1 MYLTP
6 FIEKVALMLNL
17 ARKLGLLA
25 TALLVGGAVS
35 AIAADA
41 PKLPDGALL
50 APGTLNL
57 GADFA
62 AAPNQFI
69 KPDGSK
75 DGLNVDLCGGLAEK
89 LNLKLEWTNLAFPG
103 LVPGL
108 QGKRFDGLCTA
119 IFINPDRLKIMNMV
133 PYVQWGEGLMVAKDS
148 TLGSSCKFARG
159 DDASYDGCFDELA
172 GKTVSVAASGT
183 TNKHLVAESNRIVAA
198 GKPAVSVRAFDTN
211 ADAIQAV
218 VSGQADAA
226 YLNDPQAAY
235 YINSTGSGYKLA
247 FAGYGSNKLALATLK
262 ENTSLADAFVWA
274 LEQMKADGSYQKI
287 LAKWGVAEVPS
298 FAYAK

>member
-1 MYLTP
+1 
-6 FIEKVALMLNL
+6 MLKL
-17 ARKLGLLA
+17 ARKTSPLA
-25 TALLVGGAVS
+25 TALFLLAAVS
-35 AIAADA
+35 ASAAEA
-41 PKLPDGALL
+41 PKLPDGALII
-50 APGTLNL
+50 AGTLNL

-62 AAPNQFI
+62 AAPNQFM

-75 DGLNVDLCGGLAEK
+75 DGLNVDLCGGVAEK

-148 TLGSSCKFARG
+148 TLGSGCKYTRG
-159 DDASYDGCFDELA
+159 DDPSYDGCFDELA
-172 GKTVSVAASGT
+172 GKTVSVAAGGT
-183 TNKHLVAESNRIVAA
+183 TNKHVVAESARMVAA
-198 GKPAVSVRAFDTN
+198 GKPAITVRAFDTN
-211 ADAIQAV
+211 ADAIQAI

-226 YLNDPQAAY
+226 YLNDPQAAF
-235 YINSTGSGYKLA
+235 YINTTNSGYKLA
-247 FAGYGSNKLALATLK
+247 FTGYASNKLALATLK
-262 ENTSLADAFVWA
+262 ENTALADALVWA
-274 LEQMKADGSYQKI
+274 LEQMKTDGSYQKI